1 MRLVIDT
8 NLMIRA
14 LLSPGPARHFFKLAP
29 FHHQLLYH
37 AEQLAEL
44 RAVAARPRFEIA
56 PEAVTELV
64 ERIERYGQRVDS
76 DVNAQL
82 DCRDP
87 KDNYV
92 LALALAGSA
101 EVILSEDDDLL
112 VLDPWRG
119 IRVMRLFQFVRD
131 HPIPA
136 E

>member
-1 MRLVIDT
+1 M
-8 NLMIRA
+8 
-14 LLSPGPARHFFKLAP
+14 
-29 FHHQLLYH
+29 
-37 AEQLAEL
+37 
-44 RAVAARPRFEIA
+44 
-56 PEAVTELV
+56 
-64 ERIERYGQRVDS
+64 DS

-101 EVILSEDDDLL
+101 EVILSEDDDLI

-131 HPIPA
+131 HPLRA